1 MTRGPSNT
9 RRTATSWRALIAG
22 GAFALA
28 ATPAALAQAPP
39 DESDIVVVTGSATP
53 VEYDKLG
60 YSLTFVPEQL
70 IEDQGYSYV
79 PDVLRQVP
87 GVAVNRGGPFGAITQ
102 VRIRGA
108 EGNHTLVLL
117 DGIDVSS
124 PDQGETDFSTL
135 LSGDI
140 EHIEVLR
147 GPQSGLYGSN
157 ALAGVINL
165 ITRREVDGAYFN
177 ASIEGG
183 KFSTL
188 QIQGSGGFGNG
199 EDYASAGFHTLTTE
213 GYDTSP
219 DRTAQG
225 VPSVG
230 GAEPG
235 DDEGNRIA
243 NVYLRGGKALSNVFR
258 IDGIAR
264 YLNKDSEL
272 DGQAFS
278 PPIAG
283 LSYDDNSSTDQSQL
297 LVGGSAT
304 LSLLDG
310 KWETIGSAS
319 YVDEERRNEGFSF
332 PGGAPSPSGADA
344 TRTKFALQSTIKF
357 GAPGFGSF
365 LTGFAES
372 KEETYQ
378 NPCPAFCSPEQRL
391 EQSRELAGLGAQYRA
406 EIADQF
412 YVSATARH
420 DDNDDFQDADT
431 YSVAA
436 SWKVPGIGTRPH
448 ASFGAGVTNPTFFE
462 QFGFNPGAFIGNPD
476 LVPEEAEGWD
486 IGVEQTLLDDR
497 VVIDLTYFES
507 TLEKEIFTAFAGPP
521 LFLSTP
527 QNRTTD
533 SDRSG
538 WEATFRVYPTDDI
551 DLVGSWTNLDATEP
565 AGIELRRPENQGALD
580 ASWRIGGGPIQLN
593 LGVTYNGEQVD
604 TDFGTFLRT
613 EQDPYT
619 LVRLGAS
626 YQLNDEIELYARIE
640 NLTDEEYEEVISF
653 LGAPRAA
660 YIGVRLK
667 GGSAK

>member
-1 MTRGPSNT
+1 MKTAF
-9 RRTATSWRALIAG
+9 RTALLSG
-22 GAFALA
+22 
-28 ATPAALAQAPP
+28 AALALALPAYSQSAPP
-39 DESDIVVVTGSATP
+39 DENDIVVVTGTTTP
-53 VEYDKLG
+53 VEYEKVG
-60 YSLTFVPEQL
+60 YSLTIVSEEL

-79 PDVLRQVP
+79 PDVLRQIP
-87 GVAVNRGGPFGAITQ
+87 GVAVNRGGAFGALTQ

-108 EGNHTLVLL
+108 EANHTLALL
-117 DGIDVSS
+117 DGIDISS
-124 PDQGETDFSTL
+124 SDQGETDFSTL

-140 EHIEVLR
+140 ERIEVLR

-157 ALAGVINL
+157 ALAGVVNM
-165 ITRREVDGAYFN
+165 ITRRDVNGTYFN
-177 ASIEGG
+177 AAIEAGE
-183 KFSTL
+183 FSTL

-199 EDYASAGFHTLTTE
+199 EDYASAGFHMLTTG

-235 DDEGNRIA
+235 DDEGNKIA
-243 NVYLRGGKALSNVFR
+243 TAYLRGGKALSNVFR

-283 LSYDDNSSTDQSQL
+283 LSYDDNSSTDQAQL

-310 KWETIGSAS
+310 KWQTIGSAS
-319 YVDEERRNEGFSF
+319 YVDDERRDDGISF
-332 PGGAPSPSGADA
+332 PSGSPSPSGRDS
-344 TRTKFALQSTIKF
+344 TRTKFALQSTFEF
-357 GAPGFGSF
+357 GAPGFASF
-365 LTGFAES
+365 LTGFAET

-378 NPCPAFCSPEQRL
+378 NACPAFCSPEQRL
-391 EQSRELAGLGAQYRA
+391 EQSRELVGLGVQYRA
-406 EIADQF
+406 EIANQF

-420 DDNDDFQDADT
+420 DDNDDFEDADT
-431 YSVAA
+431 YSVAG
-436 SWKVPGIGTRPH
+436 SWNIPGIGTRPH
-448 ASFGAGVTNPTFFE
+448 ASFGTGIANPTFFE
-462 QFGFNPGAFIGNPD
+462 QFGFDPGNFVGNPGLI
-476 LVPEEAEGWD
+476 PEEAEGWD
-486 IGVEQTLLDDR
+486 AGVEQTLLDGR
-497 VVIDLTYFES
+497 VVLDLTYFES
-507 TLEKEIFTAFAGPP
+507 TLQNEIFTAFGPP
-521 LFLSTP
+521 PDFLSTP
-527 QNRTTD
+527 QNRTTT

-538 WEATFRVYPTDDI
+538 WEATFRLYPTDDI
-551 DLVGSWTNLDATEP
+551 DLVGSWTNLDSTEP

-580 ASWRIGGGPIQLN
+580 ASWRIGGGPVQLN

-626 YQLNDEIELYARIE
+626 WQLNDEIELYARIE

-660 YIGVRLK
+660 YIGVRFK
-667 GGSAK
+667 GGWAK

>member
-1 MTRGPSNT
+1 LLASG
-9 RRTATSWRALIAG
+9 ALILVTAP
-22 GAFALA
+22 
-28 ATPAALAQAPP
+28 ATLAQTAP
-39 DESDIVVVTGSATP
+39 DESDTIVVTGSATP

-60 YSLTFVPEQL
+60 YSLTIVPKEL

-87 GVAVNRGGPFGAITQ
+87 GVAVNRGGAFGALTQ

-124 PDQGETDFSTL
+124 PNEGETDFSTL

-140 EHIEVLR
+140 ERIEVLR

-157 ALAGVINL
+157 ALAGVVNM
-165 ITRREVDGAYFN
+165 ITRRNVDGTYFN

-183 KFSTL
+183 EFSTL
-188 QIQGSGGFGNG
+188 QIQGNGGFGNG
-199 EDYASAGFHTLTTE
+199 DDYASAGFHMLTTE
-213 GYDTSP
+213 GYDTSA
-219 DRTAQG
+219 DRSAQG

-230 GAEPG
+230 GAKPG
-235 DDEGNRIA
+235 DDEGNKIA
-243 NVYLRGGKALSNVFR
+243 TAYLRGGKAIGSAFR

-283 LSYDDNSSTDQSQL
+283 LSYDDNSSTDQTQL
-297 LVGGSAT
+297 LVGGSAM

-332 PGGAPSPSGADA
+332 PSGASSPSGADA
-344 TRTKFALQSTIKF
+344 TRTKFALQSTIEF
-357 GAPGFGSF
+357 GVPGFVNF
-365 LTGFAES
+365 LTGFAET
-372 KEETYQ
+372 KEETYK
-378 NPCPAFCSPEQRL
+378 NACPAFCTAQQRPK
-391 EQSRELAGLGAQYRA
+391 QSRELVGLGAQYRA
-406 EIADQF
+406 EVADQF
-412 YVSATARH
+412 YIFATARH

-431 YSVAA
+431 YSLAA
-436 SWKVPGIGTRPH
+436 SWVVPGVGTRLH
-448 ASFGAGVTNPTFFE
+448 ASFGTGVTNPTFFE
-462 QFGFNPGAFIGNPD
+462 QFGFNPGSFIGNPD

-486 IGVEQTLLDDR
+486 IGVEQTLLDGR
-497 VVIDLTYFES
+497 FVLDLTWFES
-507 TLEKEIFTAFAGPP
+507 TLENEIFTAFGPP
-521 LFLSTP
+521 PNFPSTP
-527 QNRTTD
+527 QNRTTE

-538 WEATFRVYPTDDI
+538 WEASLRLYPIEYIDI
-551 DLVGSWTNLDATEP
+551 VGSWTNLDATEP
-565 AGIELRRPENQGALD
+565 AGIEVRRPEDQGALD
-580 ASWRIGGGPIQLN
+580 ASWRIAGGPFQLN
-593 LGVTYNGEQVD
+593 AGVTYNGEQVD

-613 EQDPYT
+613 AQDPYT

-626 YQLNDEIELYARIE
+626 YQLNDEIELYGRIE
-640 NLTDEEYEEVISF
+640 NVTDEKYEEVISF
-653 LGAPRAA
+653 LGAPRAV
-660 YIGVRLK
+660 YVGVRFK

>member
-1 MTRGPSNT
+1 MTHGPCT
-9 RRTATSWRALIAG
+9 RRRPATSWRPLLAG

-28 ATPAALAQAPP
+28 AAPAAFAQTPP

-60 YSLTFVPEQL
+60 YSLTVIPEDL

-87 GVAVNRGGPFGAITQ
+87 GVAVNRGGAFGALTQ

-117 DGIDVSS
+117 DGVDVSS

-140 EHIEVLR
+140 ERIEVLR

-157 ALAGVINL
+157 ALAGVVNL

-183 KFSTL
+183 DFSTL

-199 EDYASAGFHTLTTE
+199 EDYASAGFHMLTTE
-213 GYDTSP
+213 GFDTSP

-230 GAEPG
+230 SAEPG
-235 DDEGNRIA
+235 DDEGNKIA
-243 NVYLRGGKALSNVFR
+243 TAYLRGGKALSNVFR

-310 KWETIGSAS
+310 GWETIASAS

-332 PGGAPSPSGADA
+332 PTGAPSPSGADA
-344 TRTKFALQSTIKF
+344 SRTKFALQSTIEF
-357 GAPGFGSF
+357 GAPGFMSF

-378 NPCPAFCSPEQRL
+378 NPCPAFCSPQQRL
-391 EQSRELAGLGAQYRA
+391 EQSRELVGIGAQYRT

-412 YVSATARH
+412 YLFVTARH

-431 YSVAA
+431 YSIAA
-436 SWKVPGIGTRPH
+436 SWKIPGIGTRPH
-448 ASFGAGVTNPTFFE
+448 ASFGTGVTNPTFFE
-462 QFGFNPGAFIGNPD
+462 QVGFNPGTFIGNPD

-497 VVIDLTYFES
+497 VVIDFTYFES
-507 TLEKEIFTAFAGPP
+507 TLEKEIFTAFGGPP

-538 WEATFRVYPTDDI
+538 WEATFRLYPADDFDI
-551 DLVGSWTNLDATEP
+551 VGSWTNLEATEP

-626 YQLNDEIELYARIE
+626 WQLNDEVELYARIE

-660 YIGVRLK
+660 YIGVRFK